1 MCAFSWKWSIVSA
14 QRSIL
19 VGQYY
24 HMNTEGAD

>member
-19 VGQYY
+19 GQYY